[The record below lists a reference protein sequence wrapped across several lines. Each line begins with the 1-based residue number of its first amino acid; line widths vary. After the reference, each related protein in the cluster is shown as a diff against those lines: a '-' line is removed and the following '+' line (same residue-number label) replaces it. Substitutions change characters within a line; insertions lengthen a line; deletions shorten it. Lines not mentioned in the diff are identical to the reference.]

1 MRKRTV
7 STRSQLGNVRTS
19 TERYGPINLYT
30 VLHGTG
36 VVVMHAVGYR
46 ANNRTV
52 CRTFKRLSA

>member
-30 VLHGTG
+30 ELHGTG
-36 VVVMHAVGYR
+36 VVVMHAVGYI
-46 ANNRTV
+46 APTIEQ
-52 CRTFKRLSA
+52 FAALLSV